1 MLGLFKRNK
10 ADKSQ
15 SIANKLLN
23 SLEKDRARVSKRIL
37 PIDYRGELTNSL
49 KADHQTLLKVYME
62 ILDAAQNRDYPELS
76 SKLGEFKLNLK
87 AHLAEEFKDLYVF
100 VEHYAHDHSL
110 DDKIRIREFRNEMN
124 IIGGTVM
131 GIINKYDNNYIN
143 DQTID
148 GFVGEFGS
156 LGSVLT
162 DRIKREETL
171 LYPMY
176 DDYGARFGLHNESI
190 Q

>member
-1 MLGLFKRNK
+1 MLGLFRRNK
-10 ADKSQ
+10 SVKTQ
-15 SIANKLLN
+15 SVAAKLLT
-23 SLEKDRARVSKRIL
+23 SLEKDRAKISKRIL

-49 KADHQTLLKVYME
+49 KSDHQVLLKVYME
-62 ILDAAQNRDYPELS
+62 ILDAAQNRNFPELS
-76 SKLGEFKLNLK
+76 DKLGEFKLSLK

-100 VEHYAHDHSL
+100 VEHYAHDHSM
-110 DDKIRIREFRNEMN
+110 DDKMRIREFRNEMN

-143 DQTID
+143 EQTID

-176 DDYGARFGLHNESI
+176 DDYGARFSVQNESI